1 MVVPSPIFA
10 GRQARVIEK
19 QLLRARMRS
28 DRKAHV
34 DSLPPATRALIFSR
48 PPTPLAE
55 LAPEGAIVGLY
66 HATTNEAPTG
76 GYARWFIENGRRI
89 ALPWFANRLAPMQFR
104 EWTDPFGGDDLRD
117 GPYGKQP
124 DDSAALIIPHVA
136 FVPLLAFSEA
146 GGRLGQGA
154 GHYDRWLA
162 ANPQAKAIGLGW
174 DMQLL
179 AQLPLEPHDH
189 RLDAVVTPT
198 RIYWSEE

>member
-1 MVVPSPIFA
+1 MSI
-10 GRQARVIEK
+10 RCHQ
-19 QLLRARMRS
+19 Q
-28 DRKAHV
+28 
-34 DSLPPATRALIFSR
+34 PAPLIFSR
-48 PPTPLAE
+48 PPTPLAV

-66 HATTNEAPTG
+66 HATANEAPTG
-76 GYARWFIENGRRI
+76 GYARWFMENGRRI
-89 ALPWFANRLAPMQFR
+89 ALPWFADRQAPMQFR
-104 EWTDPFGGDDLRD
+104 EWTDPFGGGDLID

-124 DDSAALIIPHVA
+124 DDSAAQIFPHVV

-162 ANPQAKAIGLGW
+162 ANQEAKAIGLGW

-179 AQLPLEPHDH
+179 AQLPLEAHDH
-189 RLDAVVTPT
+189 RLDVVVTPT